1 MSSYFPDEFIQ
12 EVIERNDIVDVV
24 SQYVKLKRGGS
35 TLKGLCPFHKEK
47 TPSFSVSGDKQL
59 FYCFGC
65 AKGGTIINFVM
76 QMEHLDFVEAV
87 KMLAEK
93 AGIAIPETNGHTRTD
108 NAEARLLIYKI
119 NAEAGR
125 FFYAQLSTPQG
136 TIAREY
142 IVKRGLSQNTVNKF
156 GVGYSPEGNHLLIH
170 LRNLGYTDEQI
181 ISSGMAVKND
191 SGNIYDRFRNRL
203 MFPIIDVRK
212 NIIGFGGR
220 VMDDSM
226 PKYLN
231 SPETLAFSKSHNLFG
246 LNFAKATKEDYF
258 ILVEGYMDVISLH
271 QNGITSAIA
280 TLGTALTPEQARIIK
295 RMKSEVIIA
304 YDSDN
309 AGQNAT
315 KRAIEMLADEGLIVR
330 VLTMTGS
337 KDPDEYIKTN
347 GAGAF
352 RELISNS
359 QVQIEYKISKLQEK
373 YNLEVTEDKIKYISE
388 IANEFVG
395 IKSAVEREIYVKKIA
410 DETGVSASSIL
421 REIDRLYAVK
431 QKRQQLSEFRGQPSV
446 RALKSDNPERA
457 KVLSAEKM
465 LLNIICFDGE
475 IAKNV
480 SGLLTTEDFSEDMHR
495 QLYELICSI
504 RNSGAE
510 PDVRLIVSQTPNG
523 GEIAEILHDDN
534 NIDDSTLASNQA
546 VSIIL
551 SYRKKRKLLETLAN
565 TDVSQADKL
574 EEINELFGK

>member
-47 TPSFSVSGDKQL
+47 TPSFSVSADKQL

-93 AGIAIPETNGHTRTD
+93 SGIAIPETNGHSRTD
-108 NAEARLLIYKI
+108 NAEARQLVYKI

-125 FFYAQLSTPQG
+125 FFYDQLSAPQG

-142 IVKRGLSQNTVNKF
+142 IIKRGLLQNTVNKF
-156 GVGYSPEGNHLLIH
+156 GLGYSPDGNHLLAH
-170 LRNLGYTDEQI
+170 LRKLNYTDEQI
-181 ISSGMAVKND
+181 IASGMAGKSD
-191 SGNIYDRFRNRL
+191 SGSIYDRFRNRL

-246 LNFAKATKEDYF
+246 LNFAKASKEDYF

-271 QNGITSAIA
+271 QSGITSTIA

-373 YNLEVTEDKIKYISE
+373 YNLDVTEDKIKYISE

-431 QKRQQLSEFRGQPSV
+431 QKRQQLSEYRGQPSV
-446 RALKSDNPERA
+446 RAIKSDNPEKA
-457 KVLSAEKM
+457 KALSAEKM
-465 LLNIICFDGE
+465 LLNIICFDDK
-475 IAKNV
+475 IAESV
-480 SGLLTTEDFSEDMHR
+480 SKLLTAEDFSEGMHR

-504 RNSGAE
+504 RNSGVE
-510 PDVRLIVSQTPNG
+510 PDVRLIVSQMPNG

-551 SYRKKRKLLETLAN
+551 NYRKKRKLFETLAN

>member
-1 MSSYFPDEFIQ
+1 M
-12 EVIERNDIVDVV
+12 
-24 SQYVKLKRGGS
+24 
-35 TLKGLCPFHKEK
+35 
-47 TPSFSVSGDKQL
+47 
-59 FYCFGC
+59 
-65 AKGGTIINFVM
+65 
-76 QMEHLDFVEAV
+76 
-87 KMLAEK
+87 
-93 AGIAIPETNGHTRTD
+93 
-108 NAEARLLIYKI
+108 
-119 NAEAGR
+119 
-125 FFYAQLSTPQG
+125 
-136 TIAREY
+136 
-142 IVKRGLSQNTVNKF
+142 
-156 GVGYSPEGNHLLIH
+156 
-170 LRNLGYTDEQI
+170 
-181 ISSGMAVKND
+181 
-191 SGNIYDRFRNRL
+191 
-203 MFPIIDVRK
+203 
-212 NIIGFGGR
+212 
-220 VMDDSM
+220 
-226 PKYLN
+226 
-231 SPETLAFSKSHNLFG
+231 
-246 LNFAKATKEDYF
+246 
-258 ILVEGYMDVISLH
+258 
-271 QNGITSAIA
+271 
-280 TLGTALTPEQARIIK
+280 GTALTPEQARIIK

-373 YNLEVTEDKIKYISE
+373 YNLDVTEDKIKYISE

-431 QKRQQLSEFRGQPSV
+431 QKRQQLSEYRGQPSV
-446 RALKSDNPERA
+446 RAIKSDNPEKA
-457 KVLSAEKM
+457 KALSAEKM
-465 LLNIICFDGE
+465 LLNIICFDDK
-475 IAKNV
+475 IAESV
-480 SGLLTTEDFSEDMHR
+480 SKLLTAEDFSEGMHR

-510 PDVRLIVSQTPNG
+510 PDVRLIVSQMPNG

-551 SYRKKRKLLETLAN
+551 NYRKKRKLFETLAN

>member
-93 AGIAIPETNGHTRTD
+93 AGIAIPETNGHARTD
-108 NAEARLLIYKI
+108 NAEARQLIYKI

-125 FFYAQLSTPQG
+125 FFYDQLSTPQG

-142 IVKRGLSQNTVNKF
+142 IIKRGLLQNTVNKF
-156 GVGYSPEGNHLLIH
+156 GVGYSPEGNHLLAN
-170 LRNLGYTDEQI
+170 LRNSGYTDEQI

-280 TLGTALTPEQARIIK
+280 TLGTALTPEQARIVK

-421 REIDRLYAVK
+421 REIDRLYSVK

-475 IAKNV
+475 IAKSV
-480 SGLLTTEDFSEDMHR
+480 SKLLTAEDFSEGMHR

-551 SYRKKRKLLETLAN
+551 NYRKKRKLFETLAN

>member
-93 AGIAIPETNGHTRTD
+93 AGIAIPETNGHARTD
-108 NAEARLLIYKI
+108 NAEARQLIYKI

-125 FFYAQLSTPQG
+125 FFYDQLSTPQG

-142 IVKRGLSQNTVNKF
+142 IIKRGLLQNTVNKF
-156 GVGYSPEGNHLLIH
+156 GVGYSPEGNHLLAN
-170 LRNLGYTDEQI
+170 LRNSGYTDEQI

-280 TLGTALTPEQARIIK
+280 TLGTALTPEQARIVK

-421 REIDRLYAVK
+421 REIDRLYSVK

-475 IAKNV
+475 IAKSV
-480 SGLLTTEDFSEDMHR
+480 SKLLTAEDFSEGMHR

-510 PDVRLIVSQTPNG
+510 PDVRLIVSQTQNG

-551 SYRKKRKLLETLAN
+551 NYRKKRKLFETLAN

>member
-24 SQYVKLKRGGS
+24 SKYVKLKRGGS

-93 AGIAIPETNGHTRTD
+93 AGIAIPETNGHNRTD
-108 NAEARLLIYKI
+108 NSEARQLIYKI

-125 FFYAQLSTPQG
+125 FFYDQLSSPQG

-142 IVKRGLSQNTVNKF
+142 IIKRGLLQNTVNKF
-156 GVGYSPEGNHLLIH
+156 GLGYSPEGNHLLAH

-181 ISSGMAVKND
+181 IASGMAVKND

-246 LNFAKATKEDYF
+246 LNFAKATKEEYF

-271 QNGITSAIA
+271 QNGINSAIA
-280 TLGTALTPEQARIIK
+280 TLGTALTSEQARIIK
-295 RMKSEVIIA
+295 RMKSETIIA

-315 KRAIEMLADEGLIVR
+315 KRGIEMLADEGLVVR

-373 YNLEVTEDKIKYISE
+373 YDLEVTEDKIKYISE

-431 QKRQQLSEFRGQPSV
+431 QKRQELSEFRGQPSV
-446 RALKSDNPERA
+446 RALKSDNPERS
-457 KVLSAEKM
+457 KVLNAEKM
-465 LLNIICFDGE
+465 LLNIICFDGRISE
-475 IAKNV
+475 NV
-480 SGLLTTEDFSEDMHR
+480 SKLLKAEDFSEGMHR

-523 GEIAEILHDDN
+523 AEIAEILHDDN

-551 SYRKKRKLLETLAN
+551 NYRKKRKLLETLAN